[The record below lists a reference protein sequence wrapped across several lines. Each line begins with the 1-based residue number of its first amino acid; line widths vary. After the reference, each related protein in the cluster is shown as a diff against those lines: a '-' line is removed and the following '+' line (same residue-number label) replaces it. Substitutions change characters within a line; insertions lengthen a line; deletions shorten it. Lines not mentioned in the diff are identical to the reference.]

1 MPPPIQSFILRIL
14 QAEDKVH
21 FSSTSAALRG
31 FQPHYPPIHPFL
43 QHSFVHVF
51 VRQQCSYEA
60 QHKSHVFTLSNA
72 GHIATRSKPK
82 FRFQESFLGSS
93 LYQRRPKLCLRN
105 AFMPHDQSLIT
116 PPPPLGGGFFS
127 YSDSCTLAVTADIGT
142 ELKTRASLPLET
154 FVTFLL
160 LWPHFCFTL
169 K

>member
-1 MPPPIQSFILRIL
+1 MLPPIQSFILRIL

-116 PPPPLGGGFFS
+116 PPPPLGGIFFLTV
-127 YSDSCTLAVTADIGT
+127 TLALLQWLQILEQNSRL
-142 ELKTRASLPLET
+142 ELLCHWRHSLRFCCCGLI
-154 FVTFLL
+154 FVS
-160 LWPHFCFTL
+160 H
-169 K
+169 